1 MQTAKNQKKRA
12 TFNSKLDNNDGTTLG
27 SQTVFLQAIDK
38 HSIVMNCLVAEN
50 LLLLSRI
57 K

>member
-1 MQTAKNQKKRA
+1 MHTAKNQKQRA
-12 TFNSKLDNNDGTTLG
+12 TLNSKPDHNDGTTLG